1 MPFDH
6 NDGKAGVLSAKSML
20 NDSDGYFE
28 RRILTYINNL
38 LEAVEPS
45 SMMARRICAAAE
57 GYLHL
62 PEQNVKFPANEGS
75 GGKKYYE
82 LKGGMINPVVVADW
96 KVLTNYFKNLLNETP
111 PGEPDELHGNLMRLA
126 DSLGLD
132 ETGRDVLCFIHVCQ
146 RQHHYRDFLGS
157 VFDSGVAKLPPGVA
171 CMLGRPQELQKIARL
186 LGASGQLMSNG
197 LTYYEERDR
206 GVIPMIDGK
215 LWENLSLRDLDE
227 NELVGSIVGEPVS
240 SPLTLEDFSYLG
252 EDLNHLVDLVRNA
265 VKNGERGINILIY
278 GPQGT
283 GKTELARTVAQAL
296 GLSMYEVG
304 QDKKDQGEE
313 KKSNVKRLGEL
324 LRAQALLKGNDKAVI
339 GFHEIEDL
347 LIKGTDTD
355 KAADTESKVG
365 INTLLETNP
374 VVTLWTGNNPEKFHA
389 SMRSRFTFSV
399 HVGAQ
404 PPFVRQRIWK
414 KQIEMQKLD
423 LPAADVLTLA
433 RKYDAP
439 PRMIENAVRNARI
452 AGGTRDKIEM
462 VLDANARIT
471 LGHTDAVLVKN
482 PVPEHFRLSQINAG
496 PDTEQKIEELMDRG
510 RERKPVSLFV
520 KEKPGAGA
528 GAMLRYMGE
537 NMNMNVLEVSM
548 RDIAQPNPMIPPE
561 DRLRGLFQAAADDRK
576 FLVIHG
582 IENLAPGDGLSAWR
596 NNALAQTFC
605 ETAKTH
611 RLPFAVTTTKEN
623 IPDAVT
629 SLFSESLSL
638 QFLTANQVRDAW
650 PLYFGDIAIPETAG
664 TSELSLAD
672 FEEVCRGL
680 RGRKEKT
687 FTGDEVVEALTRQH
701 ILSGPSGARGFGS

>member
-1 MPFDH
+1 MPFEH
-6 NDGKAGVLSAKSML
+6 NSDKTGVLLAKTML

-38 LEAVEPS
+38 LAEVDPS
-45 SMMARRICAAAE
+45 SMLARRICGAAE
-57 GYLHL
+57 SYLHL
-62 PEQNVKFPANEGS
+62 PEQKVDFPANKGS
-75 GGKKYYE
+75 GDKKYYE
-82 LKGGMINPVVVADW
+82 LKGGMINAVVPADW
-96 KVLTNYFKNLLNETP
+96 DVLKDYFKNLLEHTP
-111 PGEPDELHGNLMRLA
+111 PGEPDELHGTLMRLA

-132 ETGRDVLCFIHVCQ
+132 ETGRDVLRFIHVCQ

-157 VFDSGVAKLPPGVA
+157 IFSAGIAKLPPGVA
-171 CMLGRPQELQKIARL
+171 CMLERPQELQKIARL

-206 GVIPMIDGK
+206 GVIPKIDGA
-215 LWENLSLRDLDE
+215 LWESLSLRDLDE
-227 NELVGSIVGEPVS
+227 KELVGSIVGEPAS
-240 SPLTLEDFSYLG
+240 SPLTLENFSYLG

-265 VKNGERGINILIY
+265 VKRGERGINILIY

-283 GKTELARTVAQAL
+283 GKTELARTIAHGL

-304 QDKKDQGEE
+304 QNKNDQSDE
-313 KKSNVKRLGEL
+313 KKSSTKRLTEL

-347 LIKGTDTD
+347 LLKGTDTD
-355 KAADTESKVG
+355 KAADTESKIG
-365 INTLLETNP
+365 INNLLETNP
-374 VVTLWTGNNPEKFHA
+374 VVTIWTGNNPEKFHPA
-389 SMRSRFTFSV
+389 VRSRFTFSI
-399 HVGAQ
+399 HVGNQ
-404 PPFVRQRIWK
+404 PTLVRQSIWQ

-423 LPAADVLTLA
+423 LPASDVLALA
-433 RKYDAP
+433 RKYDAQ
-439 PRMIENAVRNARI
+439 PRMIEKAVRNAVI
-452 AGGTRDKIEM
+452 AGGGRAKIEM
-462 VLDANARIT
+462 VLEADARGT
-471 LGHTDAVLVKN
+471 LGHTDAILVKN
-482 PVPEHFRLSQINAG
+482 PVPEHFRPSQINAG
-496 PDTEQKIEELMDRG
+496 PDTERKIEELTDRG
-510 RERKPVSLFV
+510 RERKPVSLFI

-548 RDIAQPNPMIPPE
+548 RDIAQPNPMITPE
-561 DRLRGLFQAAADDRK
+561 DRLRGLFQAATDDRK

-582 IENLAPGDGLSAWR
+582 IENLAAGEGVGAWR

-638 QFLTANQVRDAW
+638 QFLTANQVREAW
-650 PLYFGDIAIPETAG
+650 PLYFGNTAIPETTG
-664 TSELSLAD
+664 TSELSVAD

-687 FTGDEVVEALTRQH
+687 FTGDEIVEALTRQH
-701 ILSGPSGARGFGS
+701 VLSGHSGARGFGS